1 MKTVVTPTSTVELIE
16 AVRSA
21 PRVLAFGAGT
31 KPRLSQGDDNVLG
44 LSTVRLSSLLE
55 YEPDEYTFTAL
66 AGTRLRDLTAVLAE
80 KRQYLPFDPPL
91 AAAGATLGGTVA
103 AGLSGPGR
111 LRYGGVRD
119 FILGI
124 RFIDGSGRDLRLG
137 GKVVKNAAGFDLPKF
152 LVGSLG
158 RLGVITELTF
168 KVFPR
173 PASTLTLRLPVSDPE
188 RAVTLFEALGSGRW
202 EVEAADLP
210 PSADAVYVRLAGPEG
225 TLPLIARELLAHGS
239 GDTLE
244 PSVATTFWANLQ
256 AQAWSAPGNTLHK
269 IALRPREAPA
279 LLQQVA
285 AMGGQVHLS
294 SAGCLAWVALPAGS
308 DAGRLGL
315 PALTL
320 RGSGPLFSGRAA
332 EPEIARAIKLALDPV
347 DRFPGFA

>member
-1 MKTVVTPTSTVELIE
+1 MKTVVTPATTAELID

-31 KPRLSQGDDNVLG
+31 KPRLSLVDDDVLG
-44 LSTVRLSSLLE
+44 ISTVKLSSLVE

-66 AGTRLRDLTAVLAE
+66 AGTPLRDLAAVLAE

-119 FILGI
+119 FILGV
-124 RFIDGSGRDLRLG
+124 RFIDGSGRSLRLG

-173 PASTLTLRLPVSDPE
+173 PASTLTLRLPVSDPQK
-188 RAVTLFEALGSGRW
+188 AVTLFEALGSGRW

-210 PSADAVYVRLAGPEG
+210 PPADAVYVRLAGPEG
-225 TLPLIARELLAHGS
+225 TLPLIARELLELGS
-239 GDTLE
+239 GHTLE
-244 PSVATTFWANLQ
+244 PAVATAFWDHLQ
-256 AQAWSAPGNTLHK
+256 AQTWRAPGNSLHK
-269 IALRPREAPA
+269 LALRPREAPA

-285 AMGGQVHLS
+285 TMGGQVHLS
-294 SAGCLAWVALPAGS
+294 SAGSLAWVALPVDS

-315 PALTL
+315 QAMTL
-320 RGSGPLFSGRAA
+320 HGSGPLFTGRAA
-332 EPEIARAIKLALDPV
+332 EPDIARAIKLALDPV
-347 DRFPGFA
+347 HRFPGFA

>member
-1 MKTVVTPTSTVELIE
+1 MKTVVTPATTAELID

-31 KPRLSQGDDNVLG
+31 KPRLSLVDDDVLG
-44 LSTVRLSSLLE
+44 ISTVRLSSLVE

-66 AGTRLRDLTAVLAE
+66 AGTPLRDLAAVLAE

-119 FILGI
+119 FILGV
-124 RFIDGSGRDLRLG
+124 RFIDGSGRSLRLG

-173 PASTLTLRLPVSDPE
+173 PASTLTLRLPISDPQK
-188 RAVTLFEALGSGRW
+188 AVTLFEALGSGRW

-210 PSADAVYVRLAGPEG
+210 PPADAVYVRLAGPEG
-225 TLPLIARELLAHGS
+225 TLPLIARELLELGS
-239 GDTLE
+239 GHTLE
-244 PSVATTFWANLQ
+244 PAVATAFWDHLQ
-256 AQAWSAPGNTLHK
+256 AQTWRAPGNSLHK
-269 IALRPREAPA
+269 LALRPREAPA

-285 AMGGQVHLS
+285 TMGGQVHLS
-294 SAGCLAWVALPAGS
+294 SAGSLAWVALPVDS

-315 PALTL
+315 QAMTL
-320 RGSGPLFSGRAA
+320 HGSGPLFTGRAA
-332 EPEIARAIKLALDPV
+332 EPDIARAIKLALDPV
-347 DRFPGFA
+347 HRFPGFA